1 MANTKINT
9 DVIND
14 NAITTSKIAN
24 DAITNDKIAA
34 NSVNAE
40 QLNVSGNGALG
51 QMLLSAGNGSF
62 NWGSSVSGS
71 NASNGYVELSNGLI
85 INWGYTGLISN
96 GSFYQ
101 VTFAK
106 PFTTAMFGI
115 QRSSANSNGYT
126 GGTETYTTN
135 RTLSGLRIYHR
146 GFDTY
151 TGSMDYWFIAY
162 GY

>member
-9 DVIND
+9 DVIAD
-14 NAITTSKIAN
+14 N
-24 DAITNDKIAA
+24 AITNDKIAA

-85 INWGYTGLISN
+85 INWGYTGSIFN

>member
-1 MANTKINT
+1 MANTKITT
-9 DVIND
+9 DVIED
-14 NAITTSKIAN
+14 DAVTSA
-24 DAITNDKIAA
+24 KIAA

-85 INWGYTGLISN
+85 INWGYTGSISN